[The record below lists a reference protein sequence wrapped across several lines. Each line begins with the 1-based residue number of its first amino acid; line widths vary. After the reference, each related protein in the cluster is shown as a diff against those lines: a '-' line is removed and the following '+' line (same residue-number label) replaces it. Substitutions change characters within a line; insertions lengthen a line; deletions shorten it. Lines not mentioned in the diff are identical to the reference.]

1 MEAFFKQQKT
11 NVVRTNTGVPE
22 KAVPA
27 KSAQETELVQ
37 EFTKFPS
44 WVSTEADMEA
54 YFKQQHTKV
63 IRKDTGNKGKNPSKK
78 VTKKTAPEATLL
90 QSPYAEQKDKD
101 DPFAWAHLEEVSQKP
116 KESLF
121 HNTITDSLEEDNKVD
136 LDNPKTN
143 SYDSSALLGGE
154 QKRIEQGERQ
164 RLIEQEYDDEDELI
178 QELLTPEQ

>member
-1 MEAFFKQQKT
+1 MGTLTRETMRPTLALLGCVLLATTIASEELNKDETIVRDYMKNKIDRPDSLVQQPQEVDTHVYTKFPSWVVTEADMEAFFKQQKT

-78 VTKKTAPEATLL
+78 VTKKDGSRGHTPPEPLCG
-90 QSPYAEQKDKD
+90 AE
-101 DPFAWAHLEEVSQKP
+101 
-116 KESLF
+116 
-121 HNTITDSLEEDNKVD
+121 
-136 LDNPKTN
+136 
-143 SYDSSALLGGE
+143 G
-154 QKRIEQGERQ
+154 Q
-164 RLIEQEYDDEDELI
+164 R
-178 QELLTPEQ
+178 